1 MTLKVTNLSSG
12 NIVVLEP
19 KGSLIG
25 GDETDEVKKTIINF
39 LKEGNKKLIVDLAGV
54 DYLNST
60 ALGVFVAAH
69 TSYAKA
75 GGKIKLCNVNKNIQ
89 NIFIITKLTLVFEV
103 YETQKEAIASFAA

>member
-1 MTLKVTNLSSG
+1 MALKVTNLSSG

-25 GDETDEVKKTIINF
+25 GDETDEIKNAITRL
-39 LKEGNKKLIVDLAGV
+39 LKDGNKKLIVDLAGV

-60 ALGVFVAAH
+60 ALGVLVSTH
-69 TSYAKA
+69 TSYSKA
-75 GGKIKLCNVNKNIQ
+75 AGKIKLCNVNKNIQ

-103 YETQKEAIASFAA
+103 YDTQKEAIASFAA